1 MKKKI
6 ICVVGILFIVFLIGY
21 ELYSSKYLLKNTY
34 YTVETNKIDEKIRI
48 VQLSDLHN
56 SEFGKDNNRLI
67 TRVSEENPDLIFV
80 TGDIIISDVSETE
93 IAINL
98 INDLTKIA
106 SVYVSMGNH
115 EIEYE
120 DNYGIDIASVY
131 EEAGAIVLD
140 RSYEDIMVKESQIR
154 IAGIYGYCFPIDY
167 EVERKD
173 ESEFLNEFQDSD
185 SLKLLLAHIPLGW
198 YHSGSLDSWNVDI
211 VFSGHTHGGQVRLP
225 FIGGLYSPDLGLFPG
240 REGGL
245 YYSQDTKKVLVLS
258 KGLGSSEI
266 VPRFNNIPEIVV
278 LELLPES

>member
-1 MKKKI
+1 MKKRI
-6 ICVVGILFIVFLIGY
+6 ICVAGILFIASLIGY
-21 ELYSSKYLLKNTY
+21 ELYSSKYMLKTTY
-34 YTVETNKIDEKIRI
+34 YTVETHKIDEKIRI

-67 TRVSEENPDLIFV
+67 ARVSEEDPDLIFV
-80 TGDIIISDVSETE
+80 TGDIIISNVIETE

-106 SVYVSMGNH
+106 PVYVSMGNH
-115 EIEYE
+115 ETEYE
-120 DNYGIDIASVY
+120 DKYGIDISSVY
-131 EEAGAIVLD
+131 EEAGAVVLD
-140 RSYEDIMVKESQIR
+140 RNYEEITVNDNKIR

-173 ESEFLNEFQDSD
+173 ESEFLNNFQNTD
-185 SLKLLLAHIPLGW
+185 SLKLLLAHMPLGW
-198 YHSGSLDSWNVDI
+198 YHSGSLNSWNIDI

-225 FIGGLYSPDLGLFPG
+225 FIGGLYAPDLGLFPG

-266 VPRFNNIPEIVV
+266 IPRFNNIPEIVV
-278 LELLPES
+278 VDVIPE

>member
-1 MKKKI
+1 MKKRI
-6 ICVVGILFIVFLIGY
+6 ICAAGILFIASLIGY
-21 ELYSSKYLLKNTY
+21 ELYSSKYMLKTTY
-34 YTVETNKIDEKIRI
+34 YTVETHKIDKKIRI

-67 TRVSEENPDLIFV
+67 ARVSEEDPDLIFV
-80 TGDIIISDVSETE
+80 TGDIIISNVNETE

-106 SVYVSMGNH
+106 PVYVSMGNH
-115 EIEYE
+115 ETEYE
-120 DNYGIDIASVY
+120 DKYGIDISSVY
-131 EEAGAIVLD
+131 EEAGAVVLD
-140 RSYEDIMVKESQIR
+140 RNYEEITVNDNKIR
-154 IAGIYGYCFPIDY
+154 IAGIYGYCFPIGY

-173 ESEFLNEFQDSD
+173 ESEFLNNFQNAD
-185 SLKLLLAHIPLGW
+185 SLKLLLAHMPLGW
-198 YHSGSLDSWNVDI
+198 YHSGSLNSWNIDI

-225 FIGGLYSPDLGLFPG
+225 FIGGLYAPDLGLFPG

-266 VPRFNNIPEIVV
+266 IPRFNNIPEIVV
-278 LELLPES
+278 VDVIPE

>member
-1 MKKKI
+1 MKKRI
-6 ICVVGILFIVFLIGY
+6 ICAAGILFIASLIGY
-21 ELYSSKYLLKNTY
+21 ELYSSKYMLKTTY
-34 YTVETNKIDEKIRI
+34 YTVETHKIDKKIRI

-67 TRVSEENPDLIFV
+67 ARVSEEDPDLIFV
-80 TGDIIISDVSETE
+80 TGDIIISNVNETE

-106 SVYVSMGNH
+106 PVYVSMGNH
-115 EIEYE
+115 ETEYE
-120 DNYGIDIASVY
+120 DKYGIDISSVY
-131 EEAGAIVLD
+131 EEAGAVVLD
-140 RSYEDIMVKESQIR
+140 RNYEEITVNDNKIR
-154 IAGIYGYCFPIDY
+154 IAGIYGYCFPIGY

-173 ESEFLNEFQDSD
+173 ESEFLNNFQNTD
-185 SLKLLLAHIPLGW
+185 SLKLLLAHMPLGW
-198 YHSGSLDSWNVDI
+198 YHSGSLNSWNIDI

-225 FIGGLYSPDLGLFPG
+225 FIGGLYAPDLGLFPG

-266 VPRFNNIPEIVV
+266 IPRFNNIPEIVV
-278 LELLPES
+278 VDVIPE

>member
-1 MKKKI
+1 MKKRI
-6 ICVVGILFIVFLIGY
+6 ICAAGILFIASLIGY
-21 ELYSSKYLLKNTY
+21 ELYSSKYMLKTTY
-34 YTVETNKIDEKIRI
+34 YTVETHKIDKKIRI

-67 TRVSEENPDLIFV
+67 ARVSEEDPDLIFV
-80 TGDIIISDVSETE
+80 TGDIIIANVNETE

-106 SVYVSMGNH
+106 PVYVSMGNH
-115 EIEYE
+115 ETEYE
-120 DNYGIDIASVY
+120 DKYGIDISSVY
-131 EEAGAIVLD
+131 EEAGAVVLD
-140 RSYEDIMVKESQIR
+140 RNYEEITVNDNKIR
-154 IAGIYGYCFPIDY
+154 IAGIYGYCFPIGY

-173 ESEFLNEFQDSD
+173 ESEFLNNFQNTD
-185 SLKLLLAHIPLGW
+185 SLKLLLAHMPLGW
-198 YHSGSLDSWNVDI
+198 YHSGSLNSWNIDI

-225 FIGGLYSPDLGLFPG
+225 FIGGLYAPDLGLFPG

-266 VPRFNNIPEIVV
+266 IPRFNNIPEIVV
-278 LELLPES
+278 VDVIPE